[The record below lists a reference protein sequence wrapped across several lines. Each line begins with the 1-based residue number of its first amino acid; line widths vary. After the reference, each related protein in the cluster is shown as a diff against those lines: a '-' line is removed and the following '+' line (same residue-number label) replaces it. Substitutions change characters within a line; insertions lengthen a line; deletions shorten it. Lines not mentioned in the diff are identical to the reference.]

1 MPALFRWIFLGCLG
15 RVVAILVT
23 LLAIFMIAEAFDKA
37 RYLGHGLTTSLM
49 VEYLLLKIPFMVA
62 EFMPVI
68 LLLAASVFIA
78 ELSRNHELVA
88 MRAAGLGVNK
98 IIMPLLAVAILAA
111 GVTFVIGEWVAPV
124 TNQRLDTIDRVN
136 IHHRPDARQGIQW
149 LKDGRRFFRL
159 QPLGKQSGE
168 QQFHLVMLKTDNAG
182 HWKKRVDAARASYRD
197 GVWSLTDV
205 NISHPREDGM
215 TLGHLSRLQLAS
227 ATGPGMADPPSPRH
241 MRFLELMHYAK
252 SLEQAGLASANFRF
266 SLHRKLAVPALC
278 LVMVLLAATLC
289 MHMGSRWG
297 TASWGIAASIGL
309 GLGAYVMGSAAQ
321 ITAAAAYLPPG
332 FAAWLP
338 DIIATGLT
346 GFLLL
351 HQEGY

>member
-1 MPALFRWIFLGCLG
+1 
-15 RVVAILVT
+15 
-23 LLAIFMIAEAFDKA
+23 
-37 RYLGHGLTTSLM
+37 
-49 VEYLLLKIPFMVA
+49 
-62 EFMPVI
+62 
-68 LLLAASVFIA
+68 
-78 ELSRNHELVA
+78 
-88 MRAAGLGVNK
+88 
-98 IIMPLLAVAILAA
+98 
-111 GVTFVIGEWVAPV
+111 
-124 TNQRLDTIDRVN
+124 
-136 IHHRPDARQGIQW
+136 
-149 LKDGRRFFRL
+149 
-159 QPLGKQSGE
+159 
-168 QQFHLVMLKTDNAG
+168 LKTDDAG
-182 HWKKRVDAARASYRD
+182 HWKKRVDAARASYHD

-215 TLGHLSRLQLAS
+215 ALSHLAHLQLAS
-227 ATGPGMADPPSPRH
+227 VTGPDTADPPSPRH

-252 SLEQAGLASANFRF
+252 NLEQAGLASASFRF

-278 LVMVLLAATLC
+278 LVMVLLAAALC
-289 MHMGSRWG
+289 MHMGSRLG
-297 TASWGIAASIGL
+297 AASWGIAASIVL

>member
-15 RVVAILVT
+15 RVVATLVT

-49 VEYLLLKIPFMVA
+49 VEYLLLKIPFMVG

-68 LLLAASVFIA
+68 LLLATSIFIA

-98 IIMPLLAVAILAA
+98 IIMPLLAVATLAA
-111 GVTFVIGEWVAPV
+111 GITFIVGEWIAPV
-124 TNQRLDTIDRVN
+124 TNQRLDTIDRIN
-136 IHHRPDARQGIQW
+136 IHHRPDTRQGIQW

-168 QQFHLVMLKTDNAG
+168 QQFHLVMLKTDDAG
-182 HWKKRVDAARASYRD
+182 HWKERVDAARASYHD

-205 NISHPREDGM
+205 DISHPREDGM
-215 TLGHLSRLQLAS
+215 SLSHLAHLQLA
-227 ATGPGMADPPSPRH
+227 AGTGPDTADPPSPRY
-241 MRFLELMHYAK
+241 MRFFELMRYAK
-252 SLEQAGLASANFRF
+252 NLEQAGLASANFHF
-266 SLHRKLAVPALC
+266 SLQRKLAVPALC
-278 LVMVLLAATLC
+278 LVMVLLATALC
-289 MHMGSRWG
+289 MRMGSRLG
-297 TASWGIAASIGL
+297 AASWGIAASIGL
-309 GLGAYVMGSAAQ
+309 GLGAYVTGSATQ
-321 ITAAAAYLPPG
+321 IAAAASYLPPG